1 VPVAKCKECGGNF
14 GFLELKNGVCKSCI
28 NKKTPP
34 CLGCSKNFEE
44 SELTKGYCA
53 PCYRQHQDRKNQEAQ
68 DRKRVQKSQELESL
82 TGKQLN
88 EIMLTTETAPNIEI
102 EKRIEIITAECVFGM
117 NIFKDVFA
125 GVRDVVGGRSKVTQ
139 DILRDSR
146 KTVLNELR
154 KEAYAV
160 GANAVVAVDL
170 DYSEFSGGG
179 KSMLFVV
186 ASGTAVKVK
195 I

>member
-1 VPVAKCKECGGNF
+1 VAKCKECGGSF
-14 GFLELKNGVCKSCI
+14 GFLELKNGVCKSCV

-53 PCYRQHQDRKNQEAQ
+53 PCYKQHQDRKNQEAQ
-68 DRKRVQKSQELESL
+68 DRKRLQQSQELESL
-82 TGKQLN
+82 TEKQLN

-125 GVRDVVGGRSKVTQ
+125 GVRDVVGGRSKATQ

-154 KEAYAV
+154 KEAYAL

-195 I
+195 K